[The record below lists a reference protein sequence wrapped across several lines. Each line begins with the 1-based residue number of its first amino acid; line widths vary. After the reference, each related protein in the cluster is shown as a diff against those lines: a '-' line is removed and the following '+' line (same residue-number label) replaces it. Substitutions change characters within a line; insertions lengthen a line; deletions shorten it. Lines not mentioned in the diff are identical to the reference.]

1 MFFLQSYFGVE
12 LQPDVEAS
20 AAISYAGTVS
30 HWRGQEG
37 TVEKMN
43 GAFFRLV

>member
-20 AAISYAGTVS
+20 AAISYAGTVTLACALTS
-30 HWRGQEG
+30 SPS
-37 TVEKMN
+37 
-43 GAFFRLV
+43 GAKDRSS